1 MLQSSA
7 REGLAPPMTARS
19 STLSTQTI
27 AICIVAVLAVSAP
40 LLVGEYWLKAILIP
54 TLIFGLAALG
64 LNMVTG
70 YAGLIS
76 MGQAAF
82 MAVGAFSAVIAYGR
96 FGIPVPFA
104 LLLAG
109 AVSALIGVVVG
120 TPSLRIKGLYLM
132 VATLAA
138 QFIVIWV
145 LQRVP
150 WTGSGSFA
158 TLNTPPVS
166 IAGWKIDGAIDRYYL
181 VLFVVALLTLVGRNV
196 VTSRIGRAWM
206 ALRDH
211 DVAATV
217 MGVSML
223 RYNLLAFLMAA
234 FYAGVAGGLVVFGWT
249 GAASVQEYELEIS
262 IDILGMIII
271 GGLGSVLGSYLGAGF
286 ILLLPI
292 VISMAMHQISG
303 LLGRGAVP
311 VAILANAEHIVFGVL
326 VLYFLIKE
334 PQGLAQ
340 LWRRFTTWA
349 DAKRGLRPSHTN
361 DHPGGST

>member
-1 MLQSSA
+1 MADNFQGGVTRA
-7 REGLAPPMTARS
+7 KGIGLPILGANQIALIVLLLIAVAAPY
-19 STLSTQTI
+19 L
-27 AICIVAVLAVSAP
+27 VS
-40 LLVGEYWLKAILIP
+40 EYWLRGILIP
-54 TLIFGLAALG
+54 TMIFGLAALG
-64 LNMVTG
+64 LNIVTG

-82 MAVGAFSAVIAYGR
+82 MAVGAFTAVIAYGR
-96 FGIPVPFA
+96 FGVPIPLA

-109 AVSALIGVVVG
+109 GLSALIGVVVG

-138 QFIVIWV
+138 QFIIIWI

-158 TLNTPPVS
+158 TINTPPVR
-166 IAGWKIDGAIDRYYL
+166 IGGWTATTATDHYYL
-181 VLFVVALLTLVGRNV
+181 VLVVVALMTAFGHNLVA
-196 VTSRIGRAWM
+196 SHIGRAWV

-211 DVAATV
+211 ETAAAV

-223 RYNLLAFLMAA
+223 RFKLLAFLVSS

-249 GAASVQEYELEIS
+249 GAASVQEYELDVS
-262 IDILGMIII
+262 IKILGMIIV
-271 GGLGSVLGSYLGAGF
+271 GGLGSVLGSYIGAAF

-292 VISMAMHQISG
+292 LIGVLMQQMATLVGH
-303 LLGRGAVP
+303 
-311 VAILANAEHIVFGVL
+311 AIASVDVLANAEHIVFGTL

-334 PQGLAQ
+334 PQGLAK
-340 LWRRFTTWA
+340 LWHRLA
-349 DAKRGLRPSHTN
+349 DWTDSKGLLGGPSTGNRPF
-361 DHPGGST
+361 G

>member
-1 MLQSSA
+1 MANDPVGGVIQTKGVTLPAFGTNQA
-7 REGLAPPMTARS
+7 ALIVLLLIAAAAPY
-19 STLSTQTI
+19 L
-27 AICIVAVLAVSAP
+27 VS
-40 LLVGEYWLKAILIP
+40 EYWLRGILIP
-54 TLIFGLAALG
+54 TMIFGLAALG
-64 LNMVTG
+64 LNIVTG

-82 MAVGAFSAVIAYGR
+82 MAVGAFTAVIAYGR
-96 FGIPVPFA
+96 FGVSIPLA

-109 AVSALIGVVVG
+109 GVSALIGVVVG

-138 QFIVIWV
+138 QFIIIWA

-158 TLNTPPVS
+158 TINTPPVR
-166 IAGWKIDGAIDRYYL
+166 IGAWTATTAVDHYYL
-181 VLFVVALLTLVGRNV
+181 VLVVVALMTAFGHNLVV
-196 VTSRIGRAWM
+196 SHIGRAWM

-211 DVAATV
+211 ETAAAV

-223 RYNLLAFLMAA
+223 RFKLLAFLVSS

-249 GAASVQEYELEIS
+249 GAASVQEYELDVS
-262 IDILGMIII
+262 IKILGMIIV
-271 GGLGSVLGSYLGAGF
+271 GGLGSVLGSYLGAAF

-292 VISMAMHQISG
+292 FIAVIMQQMAA
-303 LLGRGAVP
+303 LFGRSIASVD
-311 VAILANAEHIVFGVL
+311 ILANAEHIVFGSL

-334 PQGLAQ
+334 PQGLA
-340 LWRRFTTWA
+340 RFWHRLAAWA
-349 DAKRGLRPSHTN
+349 DSRGLLGRPSA
-361 DHPGGST
+361 GKGFFG

>member
-1 MLQSSA
+1 MANGPAAEAAHPKSVSPHILGANQVA
-7 REGLAPPMTARS
+7 LIV
-19 STLSTQTI
+19 LLL
-27 AICIVAVLAVSAP
+27 VAVAAPYVVS
-40 LLVGEYWLKAILIP
+40 EYWLRGILIP
-54 TLIFGLAALG
+54 TMIFGLAALG
-64 LNMVTG
+64 LNIVTG

-82 MAVGAFSAVIAYGR
+82 MAVGAFTAVIAYGR
-96 FGIPVPFA
+96 FGVPIPLA

-109 AVSALIGVVVG
+109 GVSALIGVIVG

-138 QFIVIWV
+138 QFIIIWA

-158 TLNTPPVS
+158 TINTPPVR
-166 IAGWKIDGAIDRYYL
+166 IGAWTATTAVDHYYL
-181 VLFVVALLTLVGRNV
+181 VLAVVALMTAFGHNLVV
-196 VTSRIGRAWM
+196 SHIGRAWM

-211 DVAATV
+211 ETAAAV

-223 RYNLLAFLMAA
+223 RFKLLAFLVSS

-249 GAASVQEYELEIS
+249 GAASVQEYELDVS
-262 IDILGMIII
+262 IKILGMIIV
-271 GGLGSVLGSYLGAGF
+271 GGLGSVLGSYLGAAF

-292 VISMAMHQISG
+292 VIAIIMQQMAA
-303 LLGRGAVP
+303 LVGRSIASVD
-311 VAILANAEHIVFGVL
+311 ILANAEHIVFGAL

-334 PQGLAQ
+334 PLGLAR
-340 LWRRFTTWA
+340 LWHRLMEWA
-349 DAKRGLRPSHTN
+349 NARGVLGRPSA
-361 DHPGGST
+361 G